1 MMEDKTRL
9 YLARHGETTLSSEF
23 RYVGHMDVDITENGV
38 VQMHKLRD
46 RLKNECLN
54 ALYSSDLIR
63 TKKGAEII
71 ASCHDIKPIAC
82 EEFREINLGI
92 WEGLTREE
100 IIEKYPDEYRGRLD
114 DLAHAGVK
122 EGESFKDLQKRVMK
136 KLTSV
141 LNELKGKN
149 ILLVAH
155 GGVNRVILCD
165 VLKLDLQLL
174 PRIDQTYGCLNII
187 DYYEDGP
194 VVKLVNG

>member
-71 ASCHDIKPIAC
+71 ASCHDIEPIAC

-114 DLAHAGVK
+114 DLAHSGVK

-174 PRIDQTYGCLNII
+174 PRIDQTL
-187 DYYEDGP
+187 
-194 VVKLVNG
+194 